1 MPVEKHRCDFRQRK
15 DAAPA
20 TAGND
25 RRRPLFESGKPSGR
39 IEVMSRIVIAL
50 AVVILAGTA
59 GPVRAQQGSCLSE
72 VERLASLLPDS
83 GAGAPPAEAG
93 QPPASAAVPSPS
105 SGSVSSDLARSG
117 GTVET
122 GPIGS
127 GITLEQQPRGA
138 EAPPVGSGLA
148 PAGRQR
154 ESLTDDERNR
164 IRSLLQDARTSARQG
179 DEAGCTRQL
188 REARGAARQAGIGAP
203 GG

>member
-1 MPVEKHRCDFRQRK
+1 
-15 DAAPA
+15 
-20 TAGND
+20 
-25 RRRPLFESGKPSGR
+25 
-39 IEVMSRIVIAL
+39 MSRIVIAL
-50 AVVILAGTA
+50 AVVILAGTT

-72 VERLASLLPDS
+72 VERLASQLPDS
-83 GAGAPPAEAG
+83 GAPPAEAG

-105 SGSVSSDLARSG
+105 SGGVSSDLARSG

-127 GITLEQQPRGA
+127 GITLEQPPRGA
-138 EAPPVGSGLA
+138 EAPPVGSGPA
-148 PAGRQR
+148 PAGRQG
-154 ESLTDDERNR
+154 ESLTDDERTR

-179 DEAGCTRQL
+179 DEAGCARQL